1 MREHHAHHRHNKLIW
16 RCLTK
21 LLDADLYVPKRNFS
35 DFIFVISK
43 TFDHDR
49 HQLWKV
55 FDKVVVAAGQ
65 EEQDT
70 AVGLSN
76 LAVLVLRFNDDFF
89 NIDLEVLDSMGRDE
103 FSESLSCTKLLA
115 SRLVMRIK
123 MLSQPIEHF
132 K

>member
-1 MREHHAHHRHNKLIW
+1 MREHHAHHRHNKLVW

-21 LLDADLYVPKRNFS
+21 LLDADLYVSQRNFS
-35 DFIFVISK
+35 DFIFVIGK

-55 FDKVVVAAGQ
+55 FDEVIVATCQ

-76 LAVLVLRFNDDFF
+76 LAVLVLRFDDDFF
-89 NIDLEVLDSMGRDE
+89 NVDLEVLDSVSRNE
-103 FSESLSCTKLLA
+103 LSEALSCTKLLA

-123 MLSQPIEHF
+123 MLSQPVEHF